1 MKELFSRYAGLRA
14 WWQEGDSR
22 RRISAGVLLLLGVG
36 LWAATEVRA
45 DGLAG
50 ASLLSVLGLAILV
63 TSRTRSDEV
72 HREAR
77 DEALRALHDKIAEAK
92 EGCLQ
97 PVEVGTLGDLDP
109 RMSRMVSDYNRM
121 IENLRSTFNYVEEC
135 QNKVLAERNKTDAL
149 LQSLP
154 GALISVDE
162 NLVITTVNKQAEEI
176 MEGPAEALIGQNLF
190 ELLDL
195 NEADRCILRD
205 AFLYK
210 RPVRNQEIALT
221 IGQEPRAVSIN
232 LSFLSRED
240 TDMAAVVT
248 LQDITE
254 YKRLQE
260 SVYTREKLVAM
271 GQLAAGVAHELNTP
285 LGNILGYSQLMQ
297 ESLDDPE
304 RLAHYSGVVVEEAKQ
319 CSRIVQD
326 LLNYARKDQCVG
338 ETCGLNALIGEVN
351 DTFLNC
357 RLKRFKVDLET
368 ELDPGIP
375 EVEGGC
381 GELDI
386 VFTNLILNAIQALKG
401 VDNPQVR
408 IRTWEEPNGM
418 VGASVE
424 DNGPGIPPEIRS
436 RVFDPFFTT
445 KDVGAGSGLGLAI
458 SQAML
463 SKRGGYIMYDADYAD
478 GARFILRLPSAKA
491 HEASD

>member
-1 MKELFSRYAGLRA
+1 MLAGL
-14 WWQEGDSR
+14 G
-22 RRISAGVLLLLGVG
+22 
-36 LWAATEVRA
+36 
-45 DGLAG
+45 
-50 ASLLSVLGLAILV
+50 LGLLT
-63 TSRTRSDEV
+63 TSRHRYLAEDETANP
-72 HREAR
+72 E
-77 DEALRALHDKIAEAK
+77 EALTALHEQIAEAR

-97 PVEVGTLGDLDP
+97 QVDVEALGRLDP
-109 RMSRMVSDYNRM
+109 QISRMISDYNRM

-135 QNKVLAERNKTDAL
+135 QNKVLAERNKIDAL

-162 NLVITTVNKQAEEI
+162 NLIINTVNKQAEEI
-176 MEGPAEALIGQNLF
+176 MEGPCDALVDRNLF
-190 ELLDL
+190 DLLDL
-195 NEADRCILRD
+195 NEGDRSILRD

-210 RPVRNQEIALT
+210 RPVRNQEITLT
-221 IGQEPRAVSIN
+221 IGEEPRAVSIN
-232 LSFLSRED
+232 LSFISRED

-297 ESLDDPE
+297 DSLEDPD
-304 RLAHYSGVVVEEAKQ
+304 RLAHYSKVVVEEAKQ

-326 LLNYARKDQCVG
+326 LLNYARKDQCLG
-338 ETCGLNALIGEVN
+338 DTCGLNTLIQEVN

-357 RLKRFKVDLET
+357 RLKRYKVDLET

-386 VFTNLILNAIQALKG
+386 VFTNLLLNAIQALKG
-401 VDNPQVR
+401 VESPRVR
-408 IRTWEEPNGM
+408 IRTWKEGNGT

-424 DNGPGIPPEIRS
+424 DNGPGIPAEIRS
-436 RVFDPFFTT
+436 RIFDPFFTT
-445 KDVGAGSGLGLAI
+445 KDVGSGSGLGLSI

-463 SKRGGYIMYDADYAD
+463 GKRGGYIVYDAEFAE